1 MRTMRRLA
9 RVCRT
14 AALLCL
20 VAARASAQT
29 AQPLSVQL
37 SGLYEGL
44 WGDAFDDVRPGGGF
58 EAQLRYT
65 RGAWSVGLGYQAAQ
79 HRYEFC
85 YLPLSGGGCG
95 RVIPARINGSGVFF
109 EPRYVLDAGSD
120 RFAPYVSGRFSIVR
134 QSDTG
139 DPDYEVSVTGSS
151 ANGGG
156 GVLFHLTPRI
166 NFDAGATVG
175 YTRFSSYREIDK
187 QTGAERTGSVGASG
201 ANFVLRIGVA
211 IGIGG

>member
-1 MRTMRRLA
+1 MRRLA
-9 RVCRT
+9 SVCRT

-20 VAARASAQT
+20 SAAPLKAQT
-29 AQPLSVQL
+29 AQAFSVQL

-44 WGDAFDDVRPGGGF
+44 WGDAFDDVRPGAGV

-65 RGAWSVGLGYQAAQ
+65 RGAWSLGLGYQTVR
-79 HRYEFC
+79 HRYRYCALETSDGSC
-85 YLPLSGGGCG
+85 LAPVSG
-95 RVIPARINGSGVFF
+95 RISGSGVFF

-139 DPDYEVSVTGSS
+139 DPLYDFSVTGSS

-156 GVLFHLTPRI
+156 GVLFRVTPRI
-166 NFDAGATVG
+166 NFDAGATFG
-175 YTRFSSYREIDK
+175 YTRFTSYRAIDK
-187 QTGAERTGSVGASG
+187 QTGAEFSGSTGGASG
-201 ANFVLRIGVA
+201 SNFVLRIGVA